1 MAYIALTGAYS
12 LNGNGRLNVGG
23 AITYDA
29 TTHAA
34 TYTAPPSSENFGG
47 ELGGFKSGSI
57 SFDASSVDNSTRGEG
72 GWAVN
77 SPGSRSA
84 TIELTWNKLETD
96 AGQDALVDMIT
107 FSQSD
112 WQNKGIAIAYLSS
125 DGAATS
131 PEESG
136 FCGVFVPTSYSETQS
151 GGGDNDATAVECS
164 MTLVSYREI
173 SSINGIA

>member
-1 MAYIALTGAYS
+1 MGYIALTGAYS

-23 AITYDA
+23 SITYD
-29 TTHAA
+29 TTTGAA
-34 TYTAPPSSENFGG
+34 TYTAPTGAQGGG

-96 AGQDALVDMIT
+96 AGQDELVDMIT
-107 FSQSD
+107 FKQSD

-131 PEESG
+131 PTQSG
-136 FCGVFVPTSYSETQS
+136 FCGVFVPTSYSENQS

-164 MTLVSYREI
+164 MTLVSYKEVSAITGI
-173 SSINGIA
+173 S